1 MLLNEDASNVKWVF
15 PNHIEDDRAG
25 ACPSTLI
32 LTTEF
37 DHFRGAAEE
46 AADIFGRNGKLLDFG
61 ILAGTFHEAAFL
73 YWNLKKTDAWFSAIS
88 RACMKHLPQ
97 PLTRSILDGLSNTLY
112 TKAF

>member
-73 YWNLKKTDAWFSAIS
+73 DWDLKKTDAWFTAIS
-88 RACMKHLPQ
+88 RACIKHLPQ
-97 PLTRSILDGLSNTLY
+97 PLTRSILDDLSHTLY